1 LSSSTKRFSIELEKA
16 EHAPEQRSPVRHQ
29 IGYLRSVRKLEG
41 IIRLSLGISWV
52 LGTASILVL
61 MLLFLLPWR
70 AARIRLCNHYGR
82 LMSPLVLWVV
92 RARVQI
98 IGKEH
103 LVDAP
108 PAIYVS
114 NHTSMTD
121 IFIGMWVCPV
131 GGVGIAKKEVAKIP
145 FFGWAYRLSGHLLID
160 RQNRDRA
167 IAGLKE
173 TGQVVRDLGM
183 SIWMWPEGTR
193 SKDGRLRPL
202 KKGFVHLAIATGLPV
217 VPVVV
222 CGAQKNWPLKEM
234 TSFYLTDIPIHV
246 LEPIDTSAWSV
257 ETMDQHLEEVHAAM
271 AGRLPPDQKPMAQ
284 VESV

>member
-1 LSSSTKRFSIELEKA
+1 M
-16 EHAPEQRSPVRHQ
+16 
-29 IGYLRSVRKLEG
+29 RKLEG

-70 AARIRLCNHYGR
+70 GARIRLCNHYGR
-82 LMSPLVLWVV
+82 LMSPVVLWVV

-167 IAGLKE
+167 IAGMKE

-193 SKDGRLRPL
+193 SKDGRLRSL
-202 KKGFVHLAIATGLPV
+202 KKGVVHLAIATGLPV

-222 CGAQKNWPLKEM
+222 CGAHKNWPLKEM
-234 TSFYLTDIPIHV
+234 TSFYLTDIPIYV
-246 LEPIDTSAWSV
+246 LPPIDTSGWTV
-257 ETMDQHLEEVHAAM
+257 ETMDEHLLEVRDVMSA
-271 AGRLPPDQKPMAQ
+271 RLPDDQKPLEQ